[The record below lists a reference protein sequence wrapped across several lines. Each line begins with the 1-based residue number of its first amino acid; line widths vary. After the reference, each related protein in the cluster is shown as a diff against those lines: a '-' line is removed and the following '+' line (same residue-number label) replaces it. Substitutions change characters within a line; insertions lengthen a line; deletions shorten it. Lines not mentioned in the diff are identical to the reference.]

1 MQIRSC
7 RLDNRRTFDNFGF
20 VHPWKVACFLAV
32 SQQSLTGH
40 VTHPQATV
48 RLPRFHIFTC
58 FQIAPGPGQKF
69 TINHQ
74 KLLIFGTTQKP
85 LSAIRVEFKKTFKCS
100 RFPRRGKISKG
111 AAACKGQRAKCT
123 FYFFPLVEM
132 RTDLV
137 CRVSHPRNNFE
148 KYVTKKLRFI
158 KMCLLMSQIIRFY
171 HR

>member
-1 MQIRSC
+1 MRIFGCPAESLMVEIMQIRSC

-85 LSAIRVEFKKTFKCS
+85 LSAIRVEFKKRLSARGSSTF
-100 RFPRRGKISKG
+100 RRE
-111 AAACKGQRAKCT
+111 QRHAKARGLSAP
-123 FYFFPLVEM
+123 FIFFLSW
-132 RTDLV
+132 R
-137 CRVSHPRNNFE
+137 
-148 KYVTKKLRFI
+148 
-158 KMCLLMSQIIRFY
+158 
-171 HR
+171 